1 MIRTAFLA
9 LVLSSSIASA
19 DDTCAQVFRQ
29 QRTCTDK
36 YIPALVDLRAK
47 LDLPAG
53 IKSKVASHR
62 DDVIAQAKDEWKKDS
77 TDDAIAATCKKIPA
91 DAPVADAKA
100 CLAKTG
106 CDAFVACIIPVTEK
120 MMKQMHK

>member
-1 MIRTAFLA
+1 VIRNA
-9 LVLSSSIASA
+9 LILVAVLSSSALA
-19 DDTCAQVFRQ
+19 DDTCTQVFRQ

-53 IKSKVASHR
+53 IKAKVASHR
-62 DDVIAQAKDEWKKDS
+62 DDVIAQAKEEWKHDS
-77 TDDAIAATCKKIPA
+77 TDAAIEQTCKKIPA
-91 DAPVADAKA
+91 NAPVADAKA
-100 CLAKTG
+100 CLAKSG

-120 MMKQMHK
+120 MFLHK